1 MKGIWA
7 VVCLE
12 LKTHLCKTVFDFI
25 VEFIEEVDGEDV
37 AVESGWEVV
46 EVAECQRHLEQ
57 PQTNQQVTVSVRQG

>member
-12 LKTHLCKTVFDFI
+12 FKTHLCKTVFDFI

-46 EVAECQRHLEQ
+46 EVAQC
-57 PQTNQQVTVSVRQG
+57 

>member
-1 MKGIWA
+1 MKGVWA
-7 VVCLE
+7 VMCLE

-46 EVAECQRHLEQ
+46 EVAKC
-57 PQTNQQVTVSVRQG
+57 

>member
-1 MKGIWA
+1 MKIYKIKTPNEGNIWA

-46 EVAECQRHLEQ
+46 EVAEC
-57 PQTNQQVTVSVRQG
+57 